1 MSGKREERPFI
12 EIIILSSDNME
23 QEEITKI
30 RIPRQGEVLGIVES
44 MLGANKLRVR
54 CQDDKIRLCRIP
66 GKLRKK
72 LWMRE
77 GDVVLVKPWSIK
89 GDESGDILTRYTQTQ
104 VSWLR
109 RKNILRM
116 D

>member
-1 MSGKREERPFI
+1 MFEEPLR
-12 EIIILSSDNME
+12 
-23 QEEITKI
+23 I
-30 RIPRQGEVLGIVES
+30 RQPRQGEVLGIIEA
-44 MLGANKLRVR
+44 MLGSNKLRVR

-66 GKLRKK
+66 GKLRK
-72 LWMRE
+72 LVWMRE
-77 GDVVLVKPWSIK
+77 GDAVLVKPWSIK
-89 GDESGDILTRYTQTQ
+89 GDDHGDILTRYTQTQ